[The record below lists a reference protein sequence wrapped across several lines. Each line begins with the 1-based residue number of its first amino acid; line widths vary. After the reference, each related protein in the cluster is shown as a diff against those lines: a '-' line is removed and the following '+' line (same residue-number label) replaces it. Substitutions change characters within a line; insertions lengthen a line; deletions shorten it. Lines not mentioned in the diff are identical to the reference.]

1 MPEGVAARIVP
12 RKALS
17 SAHVQCGNT
26 SQKLVWRKPDQLD
39 HLLRPCSCSAWLTGV
54 MQWYVYIQLCI
65 YIIYA
70 TPFPCVCGCACAVVK
85 GWMCTCAWTVKK
97 THVQVSTDIRRNVV
111 LSCSMLCSG
120 ALPNVCVWSAPP
132 SFPFTSLQVRGVP
145 LNKREVQV
153 DKLRTYTHPLLLLS
167 PSM

>member
-1 MPEGVAARIVP
+1 MPEAAAARIVP

-17 SAHVQCGNT
+17 SAHAQCGNT
-26 SQKLVWRKPDQLD
+26 SQKLAWPKPDQLD
-39 HLLRPCSCSAWLTGV
+39 HLLRPCSGSAWLTGV
-54 MQWYVYIQLCI
+54 TQWYVYIQLCI
-65 YIIYA
+65 YIIYV

-132 SFPFTSLQVRGVP
+132 SSPFTSLQVRGVP
-145 LNKREVQV
+145 FNKREVQV
-153 DKLRTYTHPLLLLS
+153 DKLRTYTYPLLLLS
-167 PSM
+167 PSI